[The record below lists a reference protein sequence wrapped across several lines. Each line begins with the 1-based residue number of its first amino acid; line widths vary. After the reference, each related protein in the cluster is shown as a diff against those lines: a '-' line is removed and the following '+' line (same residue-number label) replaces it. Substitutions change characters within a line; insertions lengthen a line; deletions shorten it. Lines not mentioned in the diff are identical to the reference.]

1 MKKYAKLIYIALV
14 IKNYCNYL
22 HILEGRLL
30 FYDRQVSINCV
41 FAAFLLISANAGIAV
56 ETAGTVPILFQNITQ
71 YSYSFRSALFYK
83 HR

>member
-1 MKKYAKLIYIALV
+1 MKKYAMLIYIALV

-41 FAAFLLISANAGIAV
+41 FAAFLLISEIAV